1 MQGTVTDTYTI
12 VPQYK
17 GKYPIPSISFSYFD
31 LKSESYKRI
40 SSDEVILNVTEG
52 PVYGASD
59 NNIVTEGS
67 EKQKVIL
74 NDNQFAFVK
83 TESELVS
90 KDNDDFF
97 KSTGFWTGLLAPL
110 LAIPLAIAFRRKKEE
125 RANDVVGNRLRKAD
139 KLAKRYLSDAKK
151 ALGDKE
157 AFYVA
162 LEKALHNYLKA
173 KLNIE
178 TNEFSKE
185 KIKEL
190 LKEKQVANEAIL
202 DFHTLLENCELA
214 RYTPITSVTMQ
225 QDYDKA
231 ARTINSIDKQIK

>member
-1 MQGTVTDTYTI
+1 LSKV
-12 VPQYK
+12 
-17 GKYPIPSISFSYFD
+17 
-31 LKSESYKRI
+31 
-40 SSDEVILNVTEG
+40 
-52 PVYGASD
+52 
-59 NNIVTEGS
+59 
-67 EKQKVIL
+67 QKNRRL
-74 NDNQFAFVK
+74 FK
-83 TESELVS
+83 TEAELVS
-90 KDNDDFF
+90 KDKDDFF

-139 KLAKRYLSDAKK
+139 RLAKRYLSDAKK

-185 KIKEL
+185 KINEL
-190 LKEKQVANEAIL
+190 LEEKQVANEAIL
-202 DFHTLLENCELA
+202 DFNTLLENCELA
-214 RYTPITSVTMQ
+214 RYTPITNVTMQ
-225 QDYDKA
+225 HDYDKA